1 MEKDKDMHIPGDI
14 KQRKAEVA
22 LLSSDK
28 VDFRVERING
38 VINEKRANLP
48 RRHSNPKCPCTKQQ
62 SYKISEQKTK
72 NERRKWETTAVLG
85 DFTISLSTTMEN

>member
-38 VINEKRANLP
+38 VIMKKEPIYQEDTAILNVHVPNNKA
-48 RRHSNPKCPCTKQQ
+48 TK
-62 SYKISEQKTK
+62 
-72 NERRKWETTAVLG
+72 
-85 DFTISLSTTMEN
+85 